1 MSLVVAKIPLQFFR
15 ALLQV
20 TRDETS
26 SRHEI
31 IWVLKSEVMQTPGSL
46 CSFGSLEEKGGQRS
60 PFLGGNRA
68 QEIQCNAEVKT
79 KLSEWYI
86 WMIKLSNW

>member
-31 IWVLKSEVMQTPGSL
+31 IWVLKSEVMQAPGSL
-46 CSFGSLEEKGGQRS
+46 CSFGSLLEEGGKGLRFWEATE
-60 PFLGGNRA
+60 PKK
-68 QEIQCNAEVKT
+68 CNATLKS
-79 KLSEWYI
+79 KPNFQNGISG
-86 WMIKLSNW
+86 

>member
-1 MSLVVAKIPLQFFR
+1 MSLVVAKVPRKFFR

-31 IWVLKSEVMQTPGSL
+31 ILVLKSEVMQTSL
-46 CSFGSLEEKGGQRS
+46 
-60 PFLGGNRA
+60 FLGGNKA
-68 QEIQCNAEVKT
+68 QEIQCNVKT
-79 KLSEWYI
+79 QAF
-86 WMIKLSNW
+86 